1 MKFDFESEQDMGR
14 TGFYA
19 QKIMWLFIVQKCA
32 WMILS
37 VISYKAEGVTFYP
50 PSVR

>member
-1 MKFDFESEQDMGR
+1 MGR

-19 QKIMWLFIVQKCA
+19 QKIMSLFFAKKCA

-37 VISYKAEGVTFYP
+37 EISYKAEGVTFYP